1 MCQID
6 DDFMAH
12 YQLSYGFNSSD
23 NSAININSTNTNTN
37 TLKTNTNEAQ
47 SVENK
52 SESTLDASGVKSEPE
67 KRKLPQPSEPS
78 KLINLFLTLFFFNF
92 YYLLMKYLRWE
103 VSSFLYSCA
112 IYYCIH

>member
-1 MCQID
+1 MINFTLLCQID

-23 NSAININSTNTNTN
+23 NTAVNINSTN
-37 TLKTNTNEAQ
+37 TLKTNTNGAQ
-47 SVENK
+47 SIENK

-78 KLINLFLTLFFFNF
+78 KLINLFLTLFFLIFTI
-92 YYLLMKYLRWE
+92 
-103 VSSFLYSCA
+103 S
-112 IYYCIH
+112 